1 MNKAFTRE
9 SEEEDEDGEAPGG
22 ASLLPAGSKNYMT
35 PACFAR
41 LKDELDRL
49 LGKERPELVAVIA
62 WAAGNGDRSENGD
75 YIYGKKRLREMDRRI
90 RFLGK
95 RLDAAEVVDPQARR
109 DDGEEDRV
117 YFGATVTVRNA
128 RNEDRTV
135 SIVGVDEIDTA
146 RGYISWVSPMARALL
161 KAREGDIV
169 MLNTPGGVEELEILE
184 VRYERLAPGT
194 PTMHCAH
201 RRRGPPRL
209 TDAARAATIQPWTR
223 ILPNSSASW
232 RRSSRTRARCAP
244 PTSRCAEILL
254 PRTSAIAT
262 SPTACSRPARAW
274 MHSLPG
280 CLRNDHPIHSSRRSF
295 SPARHQDHGPRV
307 QGCMQGRRARG
318 IA

>member
-9 SEEEDEDGEAPGG
+9 SEDDDEDGDAPEN
-22 ASLLPAGSKNYMT
+22 ASPLPVGSKNYMT

-49 LGKERPELVAVIA
+49 LGKERPELVGVIA

-161 KAREGDIV
+161 KAREGDTV
-169 MLNTPGGVEELEILE
+169 MLHTPGGVEELDILE
-184 VRYERLAPGT
+184 VRYQRLA
-194 PTMHCAH
+194 
-201 RRRGPPRL
+201 
-209 TDAARAATIQPWTR
+209 TDAVTTDAGI
-223 ILPNSSASW
+223 
-232 RRSSRTRARCAP
+232 SR
-244 PTSRCAEILL
+244 
-254 PRTSAIAT
+254 
-262 SPTACSRPARAW
+262 
-274 MHSLPG
+274 G
-280 CLRNDHPIHSSRRSF
+280 
-295 SPARHQDHGPRV
+295 
-307 QGCMQGRRARG
+307 
-318 IA
+318 